1 MTRFEMLIVSG
12 SFALSVAAVQ
22 SAPSSAQSHETQAP
36 ASTMAMGNHL
46 PTTLADWSEGAQLYD
61 GLGTFHRPLST
72 HTPEV
77 QRYFDQ
83 GMRFLWA
90 FNHDEST
97 RSFARALELEPSCA
111 MCAWGVALT
120 VGPNYNVPMLA
131 EPRAKIAFDAT
142 KRAQSLADSTTPVEQ
157 ALITTLAQRYP
168 NAQPLDPQSAS
179 SVLTAYAAAM
189 RSVARRFPDDLDVQT
204 LYAEAMMNVHA
215 WKLWNPDG
223 TPAEGTTEII
233 DTLESVLARNP
244 MHMGALHYYV
254 HAVEASPHP
263 EKGLAAAARLRT
275 LAPAAGH
282 LVHMPAHI
290 LHRVGRYEE
299 AAEANRNGAA
309 ADIAYLAK
317 TSPLDYYPTMYVSHN
332 YQFLAFSAAAEGR
345 KAETLDAVRS
355 SRASVS
361 DAMLKEMPGADW
373 YVAELYTAPV
383 RFGQWDRLL
392 AETPP
397 TPGLPG
403 LTGGYL
409 YATSVALA
417 AKNRPTEARARLA
430 QLDTLIA
437 SLPAD
442 LPAGQNTLRDVLAVA
457 RRVATARISAAEGHN
472 KGALRDLRDA
482 VRLEDRL
489 GYDEPADWFFPVRH
503 LLGAELMRGGKSKEA
518 ERVYREDLER
528 HPANGWALYGLMQ
541 ALKAEGRGAEAHAME
556 ADFRKAWRHATIS
569 ISASAF

>member
-1 MTRFEMLIVSG
+1 
-12 SFALSVAAVQ
+12 
-22 SAPSSAQSHETQAP
+22 
-36 ASTMAMGNHL
+36 
-46 PTTLADWSEGAQLYD
+46 
-61 GLGTFHRPLST
+61 
-72 HTPEV
+72 
-77 QRYFDQ
+77 
-83 GMRFLWA
+83 
-90 FNHDEST
+90 
-97 RSFARALELEPSCA
+97 
-111 MCAWGVALT
+111 
-120 VGPNYNVPMLA
+120 
-131 EPRAKIAFDAT
+131 
-142 KRAQSLADSTTPVEQ
+142 
-157 ALITTLAQRYP
+157 
-168 NAQPLDPQSAS
+168 
-179 SVLTAYAAAM
+179 
-189 RSVARRFPDDLDVQT
+189 
-204 LYAEAMMNVHA
+204 
-215 WKLWNPDG
+215 
-223 TPAEGTTEII
+223 
-233 DTLESVLARNP
+233 
-244 MHMGALHYYV
+244 
-254 HAVEASPHP
+254 
-263 EKGLAAAARLRT
+263 
-275 LAPAAGH
+275 
-282 LVHMPAHI
+282 
-290 LHRVGRYEE
+290 
-299 AAEANRNGAA
+299 
-309 ADIAYLAK
+309 
-317 TSPLDYYPTMYVSHN
+317 
-332 YQFLAFSAAAEGR
+332 
-345 KAETLDAVRS
+345 
-355 SRASVS
+355 
-361 DAMLKEMPGADW
+361 MLKEMPGADW

-472 KGALRDLRDA
+472 KDALRDLRDA

-528 HPANGWALYGLMQ
+528 HPGNGWALYGLMQ